1 MTTKSGII
9 GIKNVNLDNKDL
21 KSNGGRINRCKLCG
35 HLFDETE
42 KAEICKGSPACN
54 CRMVRCP
61 NCGYENLPEL
71 KKESKLMKFFKK
83 RIKTENK

>member
-9 GIKNVNLDNKDL
+9 GIKNVISDNNDL
-21 KSNGGRINRCKLCG
+21 KGNKRRIMRCKLCG

-42 KAEICKGSPACN
+42 KSEICKGCPSCN

-61 NCGYENLPEL
+61 NCGYENLKEQRN
-71 KKESKLMKFFKK
+71 ESKLMEFFKK
-83 RIKTENK
+83 RFKTGLN